1 MRLAPRKHREDRA
14 SGRRKALTREG
25 IDEDPEGPAACRHTD
40 CTAAERVTLK
50 KSRNELS
57 SSYTMPGSGCSRPC
71 FYKPHRTAVLN
82 GHRDSG
88 PAVTHLG
95 RVQGSRIHTPAID
108 PPPLSTASCS
118 LRSIGFAL
126 HRHTR
131 DKEKGVTAD
140 HYRQSSNHKGRQ
152 HERNK

>member
-25 IDEDPEGPAACRHTD
+25 INEDPEGPAACRHTD
-40 CTAAERVTLK
+40 CTATERVTLK

-108 PPPLSTASCS
+108 PPHSPLPAAPC
-118 LRSIGFAL
+118 GA
-126 HRHTR
+126 
-131 DKEKGVTAD
+131 
-140 HYRQSSNHKGRQ
+140 
-152 HERNK
+152 